1 MNFSQKCPRY
11 FCPCT
16 RLITKPPRLMK
27 NIVGERYS
35 QAFQQRY
42 LQMAPEEVLSASL
55 GHPDGPRG
63 GGKKLAER
71 EGCFLGDGTKQHDQ
85 NRKYPAW

>member
-1 MNFSQKCPRY
+1 MKIPRC

-16 RLITKPPRLMK
+16 RLTCLTKPPRLMK

-42 LQMAPEEVLSASL
+42 LQMAPEEVLSA
-55 GHPDGPRG
+55 
-63 GGKKLAER
+63 
-71 EGCFLGDGTKQHDQ
+71 
-85 NRKYPAW
+85 